1 MKTRTIVPATRIL
14 ALASGLAA
22 AGPCLA
28 QTDSFHLMQ
37 VQMIIGGV
45 NGDTTAQAVQLRMRT
60 GFQNLVQQGR
70 VKVFDA
76 AGLNPVIIV
85 APTTSVPNGAGGDTV
100 LITTPSFDAA
110 TSPTC
115 QFDFHMTNPIPASY
129 LAAGRLTW
137 EDNFGTILWS
147 VAWGGA
153 AYTGPN
159 TGSITNSPTG
169 NFGPPFA
176 GPLPSTGTQALAF
189 QGDFTAAAGAN
200 NTDYALTPGAA
211 VFTDNLR
218 ASFTVVGA
226 SCYPNCDGSTS
237 APILNISD
245 FICFQSAFAA
255 GNSYANCDNSTS
267 PPVLNISDFI
277 CFQGRFAAGCN

>member
-1 MKTRTIVPATRIL
+1 
-14 ALASGLAA
+14 
-22 AGPCLA
+22 
-28 QTDSFHLMQ
+28 
-37 VQMIIGGV
+37 
-45 NGDTTAQAVQLRMRT
+45 MRT
-60 GFQNLVQQGR
+60 DFQNLVQQGR

-85 APTTSVPNGAGGDTV
+85 APTVAVPNGTGGDTV

-110 TSPTC
+110 TNPTC
-115 QFDFHMTNPIPASY
+115 VPDFHMTNPIPASY

-153 AYTGPN
+153 AYTGPD

-176 GPLPSTGTQALAF
+176 GPLPSTSLQALAF

-200 NTDYALTPGAA
+200 ATDYALTSGAA
-211 VFTDNLR
+211 VFHSNRRVDY
-218 ASFTVVGA
+218 TVVGA
-226 SCYPNCDGSTS
+226 SCYANCDGSTS
-237 APILNISD
+237 PPVLTVND
-245 FICFQSAFAA
+245 FVCFQSHFAA
-255 GNSYANCDNSTS
+255 GDSYANCDGSTTA
-267 PPVLNISDFI
+267 PVLTVNDFV
-277 CFQGRFAAGCN
+277 CFQSRFAAGCN